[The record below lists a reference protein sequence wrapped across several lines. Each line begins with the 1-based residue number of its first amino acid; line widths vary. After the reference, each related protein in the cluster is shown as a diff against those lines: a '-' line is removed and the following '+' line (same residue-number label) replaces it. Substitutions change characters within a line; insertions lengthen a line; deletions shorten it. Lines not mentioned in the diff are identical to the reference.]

1 LGLASVFLSPS
12 ALAER
17 ARKQQMRALLK
28 LHQGRPF
35 VFEDGNLRLL
45 YFNEKSVQSAM
56 RLDAPDELECGYT
69 RAMMAFLLAQPAPA
83 QILMVGLGG
92 GSLLKFC
99 RFHLPASR
107 ITVLEIDAEV
117 IALRQ
122 QFLIPPDDALL
133 QIIHCDATAYL
144 ATQALQVDVLLLD
157 GFDGGGMVA
166 ELSTARFYADC
177 HAALAPGGV
186 LVCNMWG
193 KRRLLVGLLAEL
205 RQQFDASVHWCR
217 SPDSYNLIVFAFRAA
232 AAQFPPVQALPQRL
246 LDEVLLENLT
256 ALGRRMRTLPLPMP
270 GPQLDPPLDPRQAD
284 LPVLTLEIDLLMTTD
299 ARLPLTDTEWS
310 AAHQ

>member
-1 LGLASVFLSPS
+1 MSLKALWSGLAGVFLSPS

-17 ARKQQMRALLK
+17 ARKRQMGALLK

-35 VFEDGNLRLL
+35 VFDDGNLRLL

-56 RLDAPDELECGYT
+56 KRDAPDELECGYT
-69 RAMMAFLLAQPAPA
+69 LAMMTFLLAQPAPA
-83 QILMVGLGG
+83 HILMVGLGG

-99 RFHLPASR
+99 RRHLPASH

-122 QFLIPPDDALL
+122 QFMIPADDALL
-133 QIIHCDATAYL
+133 QIIHCDAAAYL
-144 ATQALQVDVLLLD
+144 AHRALQVDVLLLD

-166 ELSTARFYADC
+166 ELSTASFYADC
-177 HAALAPGGV
+177 HAALTPGGV

-193 KRRLLVGLLAEL
+193 RRRRLVGLLAEL

-217 SPDSYNLIVFAFRAA
+217 SPDSYNLIVFAFRSAA
-232 AAQFPPVQALPQRL
+232 ALFPPAQALPLPL
-246 LDEVLLENLT
+246 LDERLAENLT
-256 ALGRRMRTLPLPMP
+256 ALGRRMRTLPLPAN
-270 GPQLDPPLDPRQAD
+270 PLQHD
-284 LPVLTLEIDLLMTTD
+284 LPALTLEINVLMTTD
-299 ARLPLTDTEWS
+299 ARLPLTDIEWS